1 MPKIEQ
7 YDKFIAI
14 NKNVFIF
21 KALELRNLKIGGR
34 MEKSVKLLPKCNAV
48 LDRELAG
55 RKAGVFVTMLA
66 AIVNILLLFPFFGW
80 VNVVNISRLFAG
92 LGITKEEAGS
102 LFTSYHVMNLLSFVQ
117 ESGEGRIG
125 LYAMILLVIAAAAFY
140 FNVVYVIRVLFN
152 RKGRKGNLSLYAT
165 GRTAM
170 LFEIVLTGAT
180 IGYVIFSNSKFGMK
194 GFAASPIVY
203 LLLILSIVSYLAIKI
218 MESEERARYKEH
230 GILVE
235 VRKNWVLFLML
246 IPTFIYFMINNYLPM
261 VGVYYA
267 FTNFNF
273 RDGLWGSPFIG
284 FKNFEFLFKADL
296 FRLTRNTI
304 LYNLVF
310 IGVGN
315 ILQIIFAIFVS
326 QVTVKWFKKTTQ
338 TLMFMPYFVSFV
350 ILKVL
355 VYNIFEYQY
364 GLINNIVTSA
374 GGERIDFYNTPSYWP
389 LLITLFYLWKNIG
402 YGMVVYLATIMGIDS
417 EYYEAAKVDGANIFQ
432 QIRYITIPLVKPT
445 FIILLLYAL
454 GSIMKGQ
461 FELFYQ
467 MIGNNGVLYNIT
479 DILDTYVYRITMTQP
494 LSLGLGTA
502 AGLYQSVFGFIIVV
516 LVNYFVKRKNPEYAL
531 F

>member
-1 MPKIEQ
+1 
-7 YDKFIAI
+7 
-14 NKNVFIF
+14 
-21 KALELRNLKIGGR
+21 
-34 MEKSVKLLPKCNAV
+34 MEKSMKLLPKCNAV
-48 LDRELAG
+48 LDKEMAG
-55 RKAGVFVTMLA
+55 RKTGVFIST
-66 AIVNILLLFPFFGW
+66 IVSCLNILLILPVFGW
-80 VNVVNISRLFAG
+80 INVVNISRLFAG
-92 LGITKEEAGS
+92 MGITKEKAANMY
-102 LFTSYHVMNLLSFVQ
+102 TSYNVLNLLSFVQ

-125 LYAMILLVIAAAAFY
+125 LYAMILLIIAVAAIY
-140 FNVVYVIRVLFN
+140 FNVVYIAKVVFN
-152 RKGRKGNLSLYAT
+152 RKGNKGDLSLYAT

-170 LFEIVLTGAT
+170 LFEVILTGAT
-180 IGYVIFSNSKFGMK
+180 IGYVIFSNGKFGMK

-203 LLLILSIVSYLAIKI
+203 ILLILSLLSYLAIKV
-218 MESEERARYKEH
+218 MEAEERAIYKEH
-230 GILVE
+230 GIAKE
-235 VRKNWVLFLML
+235 FQKNWILFIML
-246 IPTFIYFMINNYLPM
+246 VPTFIYFMINNYLPM
-261 VGVYYA
+261 IGVYYA

-273 RDGLWGSPFIG
+273 RDGLWGSPFVG
-284 FKNFEFLFKADL
+284 FKNFEFLLKADL

-315 ILQIIFAIFVS
+315 ILQIVFAIFVS

-355 VYNIFEYQY
+355 IYNIFEYQY

-374 GGERIDFYNTPSYWP
+374 GGDRIDFYNTPSYWP

-402 YGMVVYLATIMGIDS
+402 YGMVVYLATIMGIDT
-417 EYYEAAKVDGANIFQ
+417 EFYEAAKVDGANIFQ

-502 AGLYQSVFGFIIVV
+502 AGLYQSIFGFVIVV
-516 LVNYFVKRKNPEYAL
+516 VVNFLVKRKNPEYAL

>member
-1 MPKIEQ
+1 
-7 YDKFIAI
+7 
-14 NKNVFIF
+14 
-21 KALELRNLKIGGR
+21 
-34 MEKSVKLLPKCNAV
+34 MEKSLKLLPKCNAV
-48 LDRELAG
+48 LDKELAG
-55 RKAGVFVTMLA
+55 KKTGVIITTIVSL
-66 AIVNILLLFPFFGW
+66 VNIILSLPFFGW
-80 VNVVNISRLFAG
+80 VNLVNISTLFSQM
-92 LGITKEEAGS
+92 GISKEKAVN
-102 LFTSYHVMNLLSFVQ
+102 LFTSYSVFNLLSFVQ

-125 LYAMILLVIAAAAFY
+125 LYSMILLVIMAAAIY
-140 FNVVYVIRVLFN
+140 FNAAYVVKVVFN
-152 RKGRKGNLSLYAT
+152 LKGSKGNLALYAT

-170 LFEIVLTGAT
+170 LFEVILTGAT
-180 IGYVIFSNSKFGMK
+180 FGYVIFSNSKFGMK
-194 GFAASPIVY
+194 GFSASPIVY
-203 LLLILSIVSYLAIKI
+203 ILLILSVLSYLVIKI
-218 MESEERARYKEH
+218 MEAEERALYREH
-230 GILVE
+230 GILKE
-235 VRKNWVLFLML
+235 IKKNWVLFIML

-261 VGVYYA
+261 IGVYYA

-284 FKNFEFLFKADL
+284 LKNFDFLIKADL

-310 IGVGN
+310 IGLGN
-315 ILQIIFAIFVS
+315 VLQIIFAIFVS

-364 GLINNIVTSA
+364 GLINNIITSA
-374 GGERIDFYNTPSYWP
+374 GGDKIDFYNTPSYWP
-389 LLITLFYLWKNIG
+389 VLITLFYLWKNIG

-432 QIRYITIPLVKPT
+432 QIWYITLPLVKPT

-479 DILDTYVYRITMTQP
+479 DIFDTYVYRITMTQP
-494 LSLGLGTA
+494 LSIGLGTA
-502 AGLYQSVFGFIIVV
+502 AGLYQSLFGFIIVV
-516 LVNYFVKRKNPEYAL
+516 LVNFLVKRKNPEYAL